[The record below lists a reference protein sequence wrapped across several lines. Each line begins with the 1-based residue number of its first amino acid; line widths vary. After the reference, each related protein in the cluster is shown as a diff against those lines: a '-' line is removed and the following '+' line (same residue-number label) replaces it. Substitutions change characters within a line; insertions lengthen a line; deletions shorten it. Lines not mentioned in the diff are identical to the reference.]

1 MKTENNVRYIHRQIS
16 IFAEDNTNM
25 IDGTCGNGNDTLY
38 LANKYPNSTIIGFD
52 IQQQAIENTNK
63 RCENCT
69 NVELHLDS
77 HANVKKYVNDN
88 VSLAIFNLGYLPR
101 ADETVTTLASSTITA
116 INEILTI
123 LNEGGAIVITLY
135 RGESNLAETE
145 EVLKYLK
152 TIDKDFFIV
161 SMYDLINLKNNPFNV
176 IIERK

>member
-1 MKTENNVRYIHRQIS
+1 MKTENNVRYIHRQIN
-16 IFAEDNTNM
+16 IFAKDNTNI

-52 IQQQAIENTNK
+52 IQQQAIDNTRD
-63 RCENCT
+63 RCKDNT

-77 HANVKKYVNDN
+77 HANVKDYVKDN

-101 ADETVTTLASSTITA
+101 ADETVTTLASSTIAA
-116 INEILTI
+116 ISEILSM
-123 LNEGGAIVITLY
+123 LNEGSAIVITLY
-135 RGESNLAETE
+135 RGETNLAETE